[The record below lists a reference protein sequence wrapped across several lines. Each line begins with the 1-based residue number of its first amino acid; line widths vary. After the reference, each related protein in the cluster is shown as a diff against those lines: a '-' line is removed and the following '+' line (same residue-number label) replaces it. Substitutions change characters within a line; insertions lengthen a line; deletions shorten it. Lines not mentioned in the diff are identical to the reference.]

1 MFGLKT
7 LVRRL
12 QGMFLVVVIAGLGV
26 GGYIYRDTPLVRQ
39 LLGDAEKKIGLTGL
53 DGKSLKDDAKA
64 VLAKVVGEFEGSKD
78 SGPGRYEVMIAKVS
92 LDDIEFRAGKTVD
105 LQAVVIRHDSRGKS
119 TTVWESKHAGERL
132 GVAGRGPITADWSD
146 QPFAVDWQPGDE
158 YSVELWDH
166 KGLRPTK
173 RFTLELDDDGDFP
186 LRSKTHKLDTLA
198 DGRPVHDALANTV
211 VIHSRRIGPS
221 ASKPE
226 PAVAKGE
233 GRAGRRSTRRN

>member
-12 QGMFLVVVIAGLGV
+12 QGMSLLVLIVGLGAA
-26 GGYIYRDTPLVRQ
+26 GYIYRDTPLVRQ

-53 DGKSLKDDAKA
+53 DGKSLKEDAKA
-64 VLAKVVGEFEGSKD
+64 VLTKVVGEFEGGND
-78 SGPGRYEVMIAKVS
+78 SGPGRYEVTIAKVS
-92 LDDIEFRAGKTVD
+92 LDDVEFRAGKTVD
-105 LQAVVIRHDSRGKS
+105 LQALVIRRDPRGKA
-119 TTVWESKHAGERL
+119 TTLWESKHAGERL

-146 QPFAVDWQPGDE
+146 RPFAVDWKPGDE
-158 YSVELWDH
+158 YSLELWDH

-198 DGRPVHDALANTV
+198 DGRPVHDAMANTV
-211 VIHSRRIGPS
+211 VIRSRRIGS
-221 ASKPE
+221 LASSPE

-233 GRAGRRSTRRN
+233 GRAGRKNARRN

>member
-1 MFGLKT
+1 MFGLKM

-12 QGMFLVVVIAGLGV
+12 QGMFLLVLIAGLGV

-39 LLGDAEKKIGLTGL
+39 LLGDAEKKIGLTSL
-53 DGKSLKDDAKA
+53 NSESLKDEAKA
-64 VLAKVVGEFEGSKD
+64 VLAKVVGEFEGEND
-78 SGPGRYEVMIAKVS
+78 SGPGRYEVAIAKVS
-92 LDDIEFRAGKTVD
+92 LADIEFRAGKTVD
-105 LQAVVIRHDSRGKS
+105 LQAVVIRHDPRGK
-119 TTVWESKHAGERL
+119 TTTLWESKHAGERL

-146 QPFAVDWQPGDE
+146 RPFEVDWKPGDE

-166 KGLRPTK
+166 KGLRPTR

-198 DGRPVHDALANTV
+198 DGRPVHDASANTV
-211 VIHSRRIGPS
+211 IIRSRRIGS
-221 ASKPE
+221 LASSPE

-233 GRAGRRSTRRN
+233 GGRRSTRRH